1 MREIGAMKRRE
12 KDMRKHMRKHGFYL
26 MIVMCLGPAVPVT
39 AQHTPWMIWSLLPQA
54 HMDEIIGEASGETA
68 FNTIMETGGYN
79 KNRLSEEYAGT
90 FYESQYIYDQLKLYG
105 LAGVE
110 LVRYPGGTVW
120 DGIKG
125 ELWEVKPN
133 RQKLASYH
141 DMTAML
147 ASGSQS
153 ADVTAELIWVGS
165 GTMRDLQGLDV
176 AGKIVVT
183 DGNPASVHSMACLKM
198 GAEGVVAISTSR
210 EHFDPIQ
217 IPWRGIYRRRRGQEE
232 GPQAKFAFYLPA
244 REGAFLK
251 ERLLRR
257 QKILVHAQVEAKMEP
272 YELQNVVCHIP
283 GIDPEAGEIIF
294 SAHLFEGYIKQGAND
309 NKSGSAGILEVARV
323 LHTLIEEGRLPKPRR
338 TIRFLWGPE
347 FSGTGPWVKANKELM
362 AKTLCNINM
371 DMVGEWLSL
380 NKSYFC
386 LMRTSYG
393 NPHYINDVMEN
404 YYRYVG
410 EGSRERIQT
419 RGSITML
426 RRIVAPTGAEE
437 PLYYSIETHYG
448 ASDHEVFNDWGVQVP
463 GIMMIVWPDRWYHT
477 SGDRVDKSDPTQ
489 LKRVAVIGAAAA
501 YTVASADDA
510 MAVKIASETASNG
523 ARRLGHQLVRGLEAL
538 NQASAA
544 DLGQTYR
551 TARTYI
557 EAAVINEKATLNT
570 VLELASDKKRLGAHV
585 AELKKS
591 VEAQGAADLSVLDA
605 HMRQIAVSWGVAPI
619 SIEWSELDLKARKI
633 VPKPTPLV
641 TQNGYRGYQEHI
653 TKVPAEQKKLYPYG
667 RGGIAN
673 TQELQLLVNGSNS
686 ALDIKHM
693 LDAQYQR
700 ASDLQ
705 SVINYLEIL
714 KLAGL
719 VEF

>member
-1 MREIGAMKRRE
+1 
-12 KDMRKHMRKHGFYL
+12 MRKLVFVLTAVTGL
-26 MIVMCLGPAVPVT
+26 ALAVPAT
-39 AQHTPWMIWSLLPQA
+39 GQHTPWMIWSLLPQA
-54 HMDEIIGEASGETA
+54 QLDEIIGEASGETA

-79 KNRLSEEYAGT
+79 KNRLAEEYAGT
-90 FYESQYIYDQLKLYG
+90 FYESKYILDQLQLYG
-105 LAGVE
+105 LPGAE
-110 LVRYPGGTVW
+110 MVRYPGGTVW

-125 ELWEVKPN
+125 ELWEIEPN

-147 ASGSQS
+147 ASGSQT

-165 GTMRDLQGLDV
+165 GTVSELQGLDV
-176 AGKIVVT
+176 TGKIVVT
-183 DGNPASVHSMACLKM
+183 DGNASSVHATACLKM
-198 GAEGVVAISTSR
+198 GAEGVIAISTSR

-217 IPWRGIYRRRRGQEE
+217 IPWRGIFRRRGGQE
-232 GPQAKFAFYLPA
+232 GAQAKFAFNLPA

-257 QKILVHAQVEAKMEP
+257 QKIRVHAQVEATMEP
-272 YELQNVVCHIP
+272 YELQNIVCHIP
-283 GIDPEAGEIIF
+283 GTDPAAGEIIF
-294 SAHLFEGYIKQGAND
+294 SAHLFEGYTKQGAND
-309 NKSGSAGILEVARV
+309 NKSGSAAILEVARV
-323 LHTLIEEGRLPKPRR
+323 LHTLIEEGRLPRPRR

-347 FSGTGPWVKANKELM
+347 FSGTGPWVKAHKEIM
-362 AKTLCNINM
+362 ARTLCNINM

-380 NKSYFC
+380 NKSFFC

-463 GIMMIVWPDRWYHT
+463 GVMMIVWPDRWYHT

-489 LKRVAVIGAAAA
+489 LKRVVVIGAAAA
-501 YTVASADDA
+501 YTVASADDD
-510 MAVKIASETASNG
+510 MAAKIGSETASNG

-538 NQASAA
+538 NQANADELEQAYRSA
-544 DLGQTYR
+544 R
-551 TARTYI
+551 IYI
-557 EAAVINEKATLNT
+557 EAAAINEKATLDT
-570 VLELASDKKRLGAHV
+570 VLELASDKKRLAAHLN
-585 AELKKS
+585 ELKKS
-591 VEAQGAADLSVLDA
+591 VETQRAANLAVLDA
-605 HMRQIAVSWGVAPI
+605 HMRQTALSRGVAPI
-619 SIEWSELDLKARKI
+619 SLELSELELKAQKI

-641 TQNGYRGYQEHI
+641 TQNGYRGYAEYI
-653 TKVPAEQKKLYPYG
+653 TKVPADQKKLYPYG
-667 RGGIAN
+667 RGGIAD
-673 TQELQLLVNGSNS
+673 TRELQLLVNGSNS
-686 ALDIKHM
+686 ALDIKHL
-693 LDAQYQR
+693 LDAQNQR